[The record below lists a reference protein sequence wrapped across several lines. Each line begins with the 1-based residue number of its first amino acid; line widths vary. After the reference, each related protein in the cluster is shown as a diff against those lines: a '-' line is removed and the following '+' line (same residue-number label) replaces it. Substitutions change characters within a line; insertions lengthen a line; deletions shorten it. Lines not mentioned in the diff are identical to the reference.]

1 MHWQMNR
8 SVIGTHMHK
17 NSEVNICKFSN
28 DKGRISNTFE
38 KMDFKLVVLGNR
50 TVMRK
55 KIKFHLFLILHTRI
69 NHRRNRGLSV

>member
-28 DKGRISNTFE
+28 DKGRISNTCE
-38 KMDFKLVVLGNR
+38 KMDFK
-50 TVMRK
+50 
-55 KIKFHLFLILHTRI
+55 
-69 NHRRNRGLSV
+69 